1 MYVFDAVVAVD
12 QTRLVLWLIMEVKL
26 ESNDDEINNHNIVL
40 FLSSYKDGLTSKYLT
55 LLYNHCHQ

>member
-26 ESNDDEINNHNIVL
+26 ESNDDEIII
-40 FLSSYKDGLTSKYLT
+40 T
-55 LLYNHCHQ
+55 